1 MTLDY
6 IKTYRWQDM
15 VVKGHFTF
23 YLNWYRSRRGRFFM
37 PKKGSTGPEG
47 PVRISVYF
55 SLGRLAAATD

>member
-1 MTLDY
+1 
-6 IKTYRWQDM
+6 M

-37 PKKGSTGPEG
+37 PKKESTGPSG

>member
-37 PKKGSTGPEG
+37 PKKGSTGPQG
-47 PVRISVYF
+47 PVLERVKKV
-55 SLGRLAAATD
+55 